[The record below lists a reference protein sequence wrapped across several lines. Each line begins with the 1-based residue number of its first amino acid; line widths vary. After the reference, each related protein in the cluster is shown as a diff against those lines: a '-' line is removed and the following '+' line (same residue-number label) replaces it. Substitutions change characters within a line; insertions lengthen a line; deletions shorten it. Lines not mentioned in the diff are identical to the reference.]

1 MKKTFFLGHLLLC
14 PRARD
19 GCRSPSSSSAAGALA
34 AEGLSVPC
42 CPPAAWPGEW
52 GGDVGPGVT
61 AVPDGVVP
69 CREKWCHMTQEERDD
84 SLRFN
89 ENITFGQLG

>member
-1 MKKTFFLGHLLLC
+1 MVEDFFPGYLLL
-14 PRARD
+14 
-19 GCRSPSSSSAAGALA
+19 GG
-34 AEGLSVPC
+34 GLVM
-42 CPPAAWPGEW
+42 PG
-52 GGDVGPGVT
+52 GFVL
-61 AVPDGVVP
+61 

>member
-1 MKKTFFLGHLLLC
+1 MD
-14 PRARD
+14 AVV
-19 GCRSPSSSSAAGALA
+19 GAPPAPQCQGVLV
-34 AEGLSVPC
+34 LSVS
-42 CPPAAWPGEW
+42 W
-52 GGDVGPGVT
+52 GGGMQAGGSGVT
-61 AVPDGVVP
+61 VVPDGFVP

>member
-1 MKKTFFLGHLLLC
+1 MSLALPRLQMDAGVRARPA
-14 PRARD
+14 PRARRQPR
-19 GCRSPSSSSAAGALA
+19 GS
-34 AEGLSVPC
+34 E
-42 CPPAAWPGEW
+42 CPPVLRQGGPGER
-52 GGDVGPGVT
+52 GGAGRGFPGVT
-61 AVPDGVVP
+61 AVPDRLVT

>member
-1 MKKTFFLGHLLLC
+1 MAGRPRLGQ
-14 PRARD
+14 PR
-19 GCRSPSSSSAAGALA
+19 RSEQA
-34 AEGLSVPC
+34 
-42 CPPAAWPGEW
+42 GEW
-52 GGDVGPGVT
+52 LGREGT
-61 AVPDGVVP
+61 LKTLSWHCCA

>member
-1 MKKTFFLGHLLLC
+1 MVYLLLC
-14 PRARD
+14 PRVRGVRAHL
-19 GCRSPSSSSAAGALA
+19 ALHVCQQP
-34 AEGLSVPC
+34 EGLWVP
-42 CPPAAWPGEW
+42 P
-52 GGDVGPGVT
+52 VLRQRGPGRGGSRRGGPAVP
-61 AVPDGVVP
+61 AVPDGLVP

>member
-1 MKKTFFLGHLLLC
+1 MEACAPEPIQHGARSGSQRARRC
-14 PRARD
+14 PRALGDMER
-19 GCRSPSSSSAAGALA
+19 GMQGI
-34 AEGLSVPC
+34 
-42 CPPAAWPGEW
+42 W
-52 GGDVGPGVT
+52 GGTV
-61 AVPDGVVP
+61 VPKGLVP

>member
-1 MKKTFFLGHLLLC
+1 MQVYELIQHCTCGGS
-14 PRARD
+14 R
-19 GCRSPSSSSAAGALA
+19 GALSA
-34 AEGLSVPC
+34 LLSSGSV
-42 CPPAAWPGEW
+42 ALGRR
-52 GGDVGPGVT
+52 GGGMQAGGPRVT
-61 AVPDGVVP
+61 AVPDGLVP

>member
-1 MKKTFFLGHLLLC
+1 MWERW
-14 PRARD
+14 RASCVGRPCVGTAD
-19 GCRSPSSSSAAGALA
+19 AVGQSRAGSGWAQWPS
-34 AEGLSVPC
+34 ERPPVPC
-42 CPPAAWPGEW
+42 A
-52 GGDVGPGVT
+52 
-61 AVPDGVVP
+61 

>member
-1 MKKTFFLGHLLLC
+1 MRVCELIQQQE
-14 PRARD
+14 PY
-19 GCRSPSSSSAAGALA
+19 
-34 AEGLSVPC
+34 
-42 CPPAAWPGEW
+42 CPPVLRQHGPGRRGVTEA
-52 GGDVGPGVT
+52 GGPGVMK
-61 AVPDGVVP
+61 VPDGLVVP

>member
-1 MKKTFFLGHLLLC
+1 MPPMPVGQGQGGASGWDAAALST
-14 PRARD
+14 P
-19 GCRSPSSSSAAGALA
+19 SPLTCA
-34 AEGLSVPC
+34 
-42 CPPAAWPGEW
+42 
-52 GGDVGPGVT
+52 
-61 AVPDGVVP
+61 

>member
-1 MKKTFFLGHLLLC
+1 MDPCCELTTPTPRSSRC
-14 PRARD
+14 PPVLR
-19 GCRSPSSSSAAGALA
+19 GALGA
-34 AEGLSVPC
+34 LLSC
-42 CPPAAWPGEW
+42 GPGWEEADRGCW
-52 GGDVGPGVT
+52 GGTG
-61 AVPDGVVP
+61 DGVVPEQRGP

>member
-1 MKKTFFLGHLLLC
+1 MRC
-14 PRARD
+14 EIRAVFGGRRCFSRD
-19 GCRSPSSSSAAGALA
+19 TSCWGRLVMPG
-34 AEGLSVPC
+34 GL
-42 CPPAAWPGEW
+42 
-52 GGDVGPGVT
+52 
-61 AVPDGVVP
+61 VP

>member
-1 MKKTFFLGHLLLC
+1 M
-14 PRARD
+14 
-19 GCRSPSSSSAAGALA
+19 
-34 AEGLSVPC
+34 
-42 CPPAAWPGEW
+42 PG
-52 GGDVGPGVT
+52 GFVL
-61 AVPDGVVP
+61 

>member
-1 MKKTFFLGHLLLC
+1 M
-14 PRARD
+14 RA
-19 GCRSPSSSSAAGALA
+19 G
-34 AEGLSVPC
+34 
-42 CPPAAWPGEW
+42 
-52 GGDVGPGVT
+52 GPGVP
-61 AVPDGVVP
+61 AVPDGLVP

>member
-1 MKKTFFLGHLLLC
+1 MVE
-14 PRARD
+14 
-19 GCRSPSSSSAAGALA
+19 AGR
-34 AEGLSVPC
+34 
-42 CPPAAWPGEW
+42 
-52 GGDVGPGVT
+52 PGVLE
-61 AVPDGVVP
+61 VPDGLAVP

>member
-1 MKKTFFLGHLLLC
+1 MKSKLFFGGRRLF
-14 PRARD
+14 PRI
-19 GCRSPSSSSAAGALA
+19 SLAGG
-34 AEGLSVPC
+34 GLVM
-42 CPPAAWPGEW
+42 PG
-52 GGDVGPGVT
+52 GF
-61 AVPDGVVP
+61 VP

>member
-1 MKKTFFLGHLLLC
+1 MPQGE
-14 PRARD
+14 RAAG
-19 GCRSPSSSSAAGALA
+19 GCRRASLSSTACVLA
-34 AEGLSVPC
+34 AEGLPVPS
-42 CPPAAWPGEW
+42 CPQAAWPGEA
-52 GGDVGPGVT
+52 GGMEARGPGVT
-61 AVPDGVVP
+61 AVPDRLVP

>member
-1 MKKTFFLGHLLLC
+1 MLWAHPT
-14 PRARD
+14 
-19 GCRSPSSSSAAGALA
+19 PSTTPGGSQ
-34 AEGLSVPC
+34 
-42 CPPAAWPGEW
+42 CPPVLQQRGPGREEADRGSW
-52 GGDVGPGVT
+52 GGRGDRV
-61 AVPDGVVP
+61 VPDWLVP